1 MAANDYHVIVY
12 QILAY
17 LYAQLKKGRPIDSE
31 MLTHNGKIFDINK
44 AYWIYIMQSLSGQGY
59 VEGLKFTKLDDGSVK
74 VTGLSKCQITP
85 RGIEYVCDDYMLDK
99 VRDYMRDKDIPEF
112 I

>member
-17 LYAQLKKGRPIDSE
+17 LYAQLKKGKSVDPE
-31 MLTHNGKIFDINK
+31 MLKYDGSLFSINK
-44 AYWIYIMQSLSGQGY
+44 TYWVYILKSLQDNGY
-59 VEGLKFTKLDDGSVK
+59 
-74 VTGLSKCQITP
+74 VTGLRFVSVNGETNVFDLESCQITP
-85 RGIEYVCDDYMLDK
+85 QGISYVCDDYMLEK
-99 VRDYMRDKDIPEF
+99 ARDYARENKNIPEV